1 MDAFCEQVVSRKSG
15 FKQKFLSGLLIFLFA
30 ALELFFIFVYLIAPE
45 PFWLIF
51 TLVIAFGAVIIL
63 TLALPRINKV
73 EFDYSVMGNNFYID
87 KVIDK
92 KKRKKALRFEINN
105 IEDMGKIEGDNIP
118 NERYARTKDLSS
130 GNDKDSY
137 YCVYR
142 ESGKGK
148 CLLIFSPNEKIIN
161 RMRPH
166 MTREMVVKM
175 FYNKK

>member
-1 MDAFCEQVVSRKSG
+1 MDAFCEQVVKRQSG
-15 FKQKFLSGLLIFLFA
+15 AKQKLISGLLIGFFA
-30 ALELFFIFVYLIAPE
+30 LIELFFIFVYLVAPD
-45 PFWLIF
+45 PFWLMF
-51 TLVIAFGAVIIL
+51 TLIIAIAAVIVL

-92 KKRKKALRFEINN
+92 KKRKNTLKLEINS

-118 NERYARTKDLSS
+118 ADKYARTKDCSS
-130 GNDKDSY
+130 GNMEESY

-148 CLLIFSPNEKIIN
+148 CLLIFSPNQKIIDG
-161 RMRPH
+161 MRPH
-166 MTREMVVKM
+166 MTREMVVKF